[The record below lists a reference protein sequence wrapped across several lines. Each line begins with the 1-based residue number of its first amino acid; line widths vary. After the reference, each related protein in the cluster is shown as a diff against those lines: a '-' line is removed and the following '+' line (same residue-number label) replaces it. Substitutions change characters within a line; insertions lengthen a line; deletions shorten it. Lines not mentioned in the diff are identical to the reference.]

1 MLARLVVEESLF
13 ERKKREQQEESKA
26 VEERRGIVELRLR
39 CKRGEKR
46 ETEETNIFQRVAK
59 RKKTMQ
65 FVQLAQG
72 VATYG
77 DRRAVP
83 THTLEE
89 EIDMGSWWERTE
101 KQYERLGNF
110 RRVIKIN
117 EMMTLRRMV
126 TLGVQTG
133 SS

>member
-1 MLARLVVEESLF
+1 MVEESLF

-39 CKRGEKR
+39 CKRGEKQRRQISSR
-46 ETEETNIFQRVAK
+46 ELKE
-59 RKKTMQ
+59 KKTMQ